1 LSIFNIRI
9 ILREKL
15 FNHKIWR
22 KVLNL

>member
-1 LSIFNIRI
+1 LSIFNIRS

-22 KVLNL
+22 IILN